1 MQLPIRRPVVTLPD
15 ERYRAVVQT
24 QRFLLRLLTTPRVP
38 KAVKDEARSML
49 RHYPSDYDMQRAA
62 QGAPEVFQERM
73 EDLHR
78 FISKGAQ
85 EKKAAQ
91 RDKDKW
97 EFIKT
102 LK

>member
-24 QRFLLRLLTTPRVP
+24 QRFLLRILTTPRVP

-49 RHYPSDYDMQRAA
+49 RHYPSDYDMNRAA
-62 QGAPEVFQERM
+62 EGAPEVFQERM

-78 FISKGAQ
+78 FVAAGSRAAQ
-85 EKKAAQ
+85 EE
-91 RDKDKW
+91 D
-97 EFIKT
+97 IK
-102 LK
+102 